1 MQSLIKYRVVIDTN
15 VFISAILK
23 SGNPEKIVTLWRQGR
38 IHLLL
43 SPFLAAEI
51 LSVMNRFGITSTY
64 IQELTYRLEHH
75 TIQILPASPIA
86 LCRDPKDNEILSLA
100 VDGSADYIITGDNDL
115 LTLGK
120 IERTMITKPKD
131 FLQVINPRR
140 AS

>member
-23 SGNPEKIVTLWRQGR
+23 SGNPEKIISLWRQGN

-43 SPFLAAEI
+43 SPFLATEI
-51 LSVMNRFGITSTY
+51 LTVLHRLEIGSTY
-64 IQELTYRLEHH
+64 IQQLTYRLEHH
-75 TIQILPASPIA
+75 TIQILPSSPIT

-100 VDGSADYIITGDNDL
+100 VDGAAHYIITGDADL

-120 IERTMITKPKD
+120 IEKTIIMKPKD
-131 FLQVINPRR
+131 FLKEV
-140 AS
+140 S

>member
-23 SGNPEKIVTLWRQGR
+23 SGNPAKIVTLWRKGK

-51 LSVMNRFGITSTY
+51 LTVLDRLGIKSTY

-75 TIQILPASPIA
+75 TIQILPASHIT

-100 VDGSADYIITGDNDL
+100 VDGVADYIVTGDSDL

-120 IERTMITKPKD
+120 IERTMIMKPKE
-131 FLQVINPRR
+131 FLQIMK
-140 AS
+140 S

>member
-23 SGNPEKIVTLWRQGR
+23 SGNPAEIVTLWRKGN

-51 LSVMNRFGITSTY
+51 LSVLDRLGIKSTY

-75 TIQILPASPIA
+75 TIQILPASHITR
-86 LCRDPKDNEILSLA
+86 CRDPKDNEILSLA
-100 VDGSADYIITGDNDL
+100 VDGAADYIITGDSDL

-120 IERTMITKPKD
+120 IENTAIMKPKE
-131 FLQVINPRR
+131 FLEVMKSRN
-140 AS
+140 

>member
-23 SGNPEKIVTLWRQGR
+23 SGNPEKIISLWRQGN

-43 SPFLAAEI
+43 SPFLATEI
-51 LSVMNRFGITSTY
+51 LSVSHRLEIGSMY
-64 IQELTYRLEHH
+64 IQQLTYRLEHH
-75 TIQILPASPIA
+75 TIQILPSSPIT

-100 VDGSADYIITGDNDL
+100 VDGAADYIITGDADL

-120 IERTMITKPKD
+120 IEKTIIMKPKD
-131 FLQVINPRR
+131 FLKEV
-140 AS
+140 S

>member
-23 SGNPEKIVTLWRQGR
+23 SGNPEKIISLWRQGN

-43 SPFLAAEI
+43 SPFLATEI
-51 LSVMNRFGITSTY
+51 LTVLHRLEIGSTY
-64 IQELTYRLEHH
+64 IQQLTYRLKHH
-75 TIQILPASPIA
+75 TIQILPSSPIT

-100 VDGSADYIITGDNDL
+100 VDGTADYIITGDADL

-120 IERTMITKPKD
+120 IEKIIIMKPKD
-131 FLQVINPRR
+131 FLKEV
-140 AS
+140 S

>member
-23 SGNPEKIVTLWRQGR
+23 SGNPEKIISLWRQGN

-43 SPFLAAEI
+43 SPFLATEI
-51 LSVMNRFGITSTY
+51 LTVLHRLEIGSTY
-64 IQELTYRLEHH
+64 IQQLTYRLEHH
-75 TIQILPASPIA
+75 TIQILPSSPIT

-100 VDGSADYIITGDNDL
+100 VDGTADYIITGDADL

-120 IERTMITKPKD
+120 IEKIIIMKPKD
-131 FLQVINPRR
+131 FLKEV
-140 AS
+140 S

>member
-1 MQSLIKYRVVIDTN
+1 MQPLTKYRVVIDTK

-23 SGNPEKIVTLWRQGR
+23 NGNPAKIVTLWRKGE

-51 LSVMNRFGITSTY
+51 LSVLDRLRIKSTH

-75 TIQILPASPIA
+75 TIQILPASQIT

-100 VDGSADYIITGDNDL
+100 VDGAADYIITGDNDL

-120 IERTMITKPKD
+120 IEHTIIVKPKE
-131 FLQVINPRR
+131 FLQAIQSRKG
-140 AS
+140 